1 MAGLAIVAILVVQAS
16 RCLQIL
22 IVHELPSSNLRLNP
36 EEFLSYFFV
45 SLPRLAGYTVAV
57 SWLALALGGRWS
69 KEPGVRGQ
77 FGRALGWCWIA
88 MALSSELGVWCFALN
103 Y

>member
-1 MAGLAIVAILVVQAS
+1 MAGLAIVVALAVQAS
-16 RCLQIL
+16 RGLQMLSGYGMPLADIR
-22 IVHELPSSNLRLNP
+22 PGP
-36 EEFLSYFFV
+36 EAFWLYFFS

-57 SWLALALGGRWS
+57 PWLALALGGRWS
-69 KEPGVRGQ
+69 KEPGARGQ
-77 FGRALGWCWIA
+77 VGRALGWCWIA